1 MPIPLLLLGH
11 LWAAPLTALGYL
23 AAVIGGARWVGFTSF
38 GTAVFANAGRGL
50 VGLAFARIPMLAY
63 TCGAVVVVCH
73 EQVGARTMAHEL
85 RHVLQMFVLG
95 PLMPIAYALAS
106 LVAAARGRSA
116 YWDNL
121 FEVAARAA
129 GEAAAE

>member
-1 MPIPLLLLGH
+1 MPLPLIILGH

-38 GTAVFANAGRGL
+38 GTAVFANANRGL

-63 TCGAVVVVCH
+63 TCGAVVVLYR
-73 EQVGARTMAHEL
+73 EQVGARTMGHEL
-85 RHVLQMFVLG
+85 RHVLQMFALG
-95 PLMPIAYALAS
+95 PLMPLAYVAAS
-106 LVAAARGRSA
+106 LVAVARGGNA
-116 YWDNL
+116 YWGNA

-129 GEAAAE
+129 GEAAA